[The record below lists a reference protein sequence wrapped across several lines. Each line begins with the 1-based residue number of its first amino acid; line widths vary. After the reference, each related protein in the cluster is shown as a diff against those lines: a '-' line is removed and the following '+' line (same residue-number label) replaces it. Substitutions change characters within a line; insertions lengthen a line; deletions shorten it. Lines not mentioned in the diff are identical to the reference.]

1 MRCYCGLEK
10 SFDECCGAIL
20 SGKKSAKTPEE
31 LMRSRYSAYVSANAE
46 YLVKSTIKE
55 NRYTDDIPL
64 ILEFCKN
71 VVWLKLEVLHVKY
84 SVGTEE
90 KEDSGVVEFRAF
102 YLENGEI
109 VILHEKSDFVK
120 NNGLWEYDK
129 GEFINSKI
137 ERNEPCPCGSGKKYK
152 KCKEHLTAS

>member
-10 SFDECCGAIL
+10 DFEECCGAII
-20 SGKKSAKTPEE
+20 SGKKSAATVEE
-31 LMRSRYSAYVSANAE
+31 LMRSRYSAYASANAE
-46 YLVKSTIKE
+46 YLVKSATKE
-55 NRYTDDIPL
+55 NSFIEDIPL
-64 ILEFCKN
+64 ILEFSKN
-71 VVWLKLEVLHVKY
+71 VVWLKLDLLHA
-84 SVGTEE
+84 EQN
-90 KEDSGVVEFRAF
+90 EDSGIVEFRAF

-109 VILHEKSDFVK
+109 VVLHERSSFVK
-120 NNGLWEYDK
+120 NEGVWMYDK